1 MRFLLAGLSVSLLVA
16 GMAMGQ
22 EGAPKKSE
30 MVWTATIL
38 GVGG

>member
-1 MRFLLAGLSVSLLVA
+1 MRFLLVGLSVSLFVA
-16 GMAMGQ
+16 GMAAGQ